1 MTERDVNFLSVAD
14 VIAVYFA
21 VMEEMGEWPAA
32 LVREDA
38 LESAVHRPRMAAYY
52 AEAGLV
58 EQAVE
63 LGVGIALAHAWV
75 DGNKRCAFRS
85 MMASFLLN
93 GFKVPQPRS
102 ETYLAIAQRLEQIVA
117 ATGDERETLKQALI
131 NELNGWATAASGG

>member
-1 MTERDVNFLSVAD
+1 MRVHYLSVAD

-21 VMEEMGEWPAA
+21 VMEEMGERPTA
-32 LVREDA
+32 LVRPDA

-52 AEAGLV
+52 ADAGLV

-85 MMASFLLN
+85 MMAFLFLN
-93 GFKVPQPRS
+93 GVEVPVPRPA
-102 ETYLAIAQRLEQIVA
+102 TYLAVARWLEQIVDA
-117 ATGDERETLKQALI
+117 NGDEREARKQALI
-131 NELNGWATAASGG
+131 DEIGGWLATAERA